1 MQTLEIYV
9 TQVPFLNTSGEEL
22 KMHWG
27 TILSS
32 LTPRSSLRGFST
44 SASSC
49 RPLTRACSLAFC
61 QPVKSCEIC
70 LIDMTMQDIS
80 CCRAI
85 DLARNEDARGREIF
99 LHSRQ
104 NPGPALRTCQYNI
117 YALCKKS
124 NVSTLFPVCNMPVIT
139 RIF

>member
-9 TQVPFLNTSGEEL
+9 TQVPFLNTLGEEL
-22 KMHWG
+22 KMHWE

-32 LTPRSSLRGFST
+32 LTPRTLASRLFNLGVILSS
-44 SASSC
+44 SA
-49 RPLTRACSLAFC
+49 RACSLAFC

-85 DLARNEDARGREIF
+85 GLARNEHARDVRSLAFSSE
-99 LHSRQ
+99 
-104 NPGPALRTCQYNI
+104 PRTSLTHLPIQHLYT
-117 YALCKKS
+117 LQKS